1 LNIFKR
7 QRKTPLLAEMIFAA
21 SIALVSPSASQ
32 SLSGSGP
39 RIVRFEFAIKLPTL
53 IDAISWFPD
62 NKTLLVKSDGVR
74 LVDID
79 ARSIS
84 KPVITA
90 TLPSWPQLFVSP
102 DGAYLA
108 VLRGRLKIFSTAD
121 WQPLTDW
128 QTMPP
133 TGTEVHGRQFA
144 FHGGLRFTSD
154 SRFVWVASE
163 PRTQSGETAIAIKFQ
178 VPDLQVIDTIQ
189 SNIPG
194 ASFSRT
200 AITPNSDDVIEHGY
214 FYTDKRDPQIPT
226 RRWFRAMVSATNL
239 GDKSLVMA
247 PKDLTPDV
255 GDSFIVHN
263 DAVSP
268 DHGVY
273 VLDRA
278 EVPPG
283 SEVDNPSEPRI
294 FSCDTHTLQ
303 RIMEFGFKKDRIGD
317 SPIDWSGLSNLLLLK
332 GTDLAIAARTTSNH
346 FGGFRV
352 WNVRTGRLVQSL
364 PADGVLYLAASPD
377 QKRIAVQFRD
387 EVRLFAINTEEVGK
401 P

>member
-1 LNIFKR
+1 MFV
-7 QRKTPLLAEMIFAA
+7 A
-21 SIALVSPSASQ
+21 SIAFMSSAAPQ
-32 SLSGSGP
+32 NVSGSGP
-39 RIVRFEFAIKLPTL
+39 GIVRFEFAIKLPTL

-163 PRTQSGETAIAIKFQ
+163 PRTQSGETAIAIKLR
-178 VPDLQVIDTIQ
+178 VPDLQLVDTIQ
-189 SNIPG
+189 SHIPG
-194 ASFSRT
+194 ASFAHT
-200 AITPNSDDVIEHGY
+200 VITQNSDDVIERAY
-214 FYTDKRDPQIPT
+214 FYTDKRDPQEPA
-226 RRWFRAMVSATNL
+226 RRWFRVFAGATNL
-239 GDKSLVMA
+239 GDKSIVMA

-263 DAVSP
+263 DAVSA

-278 EVPPG
+278 DVSPG
-283 SEVDNPSEPRI
+283 SERDDASEPRV
-294 FSCDTHTLQ
+294 FSYDTRTLQ
-303 RIMEFGFKKDRIGD
+303 RIADFGFREERTTETGRPAD
-317 SPIDWSGLSNLLLLK
+317 LSNFLLLK
-332 GTDLAIAARTTSNH
+332 GTDLAISALTNPNYD
-346 FGGFRV
+346 GGFRV
-352 WNVRTGRLVQSL
+352 WNVRTGKLVQSL
-364 PADGVLYLAASPD
+364 PAYGVLYLAASPD

-387 EVRLFAINTEEVGK
+387 EVRLFSINTAEVGK
-401 P
+401 L